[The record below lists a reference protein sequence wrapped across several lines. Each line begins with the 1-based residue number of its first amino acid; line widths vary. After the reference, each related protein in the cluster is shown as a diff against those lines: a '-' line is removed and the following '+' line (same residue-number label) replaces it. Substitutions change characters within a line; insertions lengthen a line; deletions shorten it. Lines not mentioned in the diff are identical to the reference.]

1 MSQHPTQVTLRDENA
16 LLFLLLY
23 RVKLHEIKVVGWMDG
38 SNYVPN
44 MCEISLT

>member
-23 RVKLHEIKVVGWMDG
+23 GVKLHEIKVVGWMA
-38 SNYVPN
+38 
-44 MCEISLT
+44 LTMFPTCVR